1 MRKDGGC
8 EQAMTLGPDDL
19 AYAGPARHAEM
30 LRAKE
35 ISSRELTEL
44 YLGRIE
50 RIDPGLN
57 AYRDVWAESALAAAD
72 AADGRLGSGD
82 DGAPLL
88 GVPIAIKDTLDVEG
102 DVTRLGT
109 DGFDQPAAADSV
121 LVARL
126 REAGVVIL
134 GKTNLPELAI
144 HGFTESQTF
153 GVTRN
158 PWDPART
165 PGGSSGGSG
174 AAVAAGLASFAHASD
189 GAGSIRY
196 PAANCGLFGLKPQR
210 NRVPIDSEHWFGL
223 SVNGCVSHTVADTAL
238 FLDAV
243 TAGPSWSP
251 NSPPA
256 PDGGF
261 AAAATAAPGRLRIA
275 VTTKPPRAIAPP
287 QLFDE
292 SRRMVEETAELLS
305 SLGHAVE
312 WADPEWGGV
321 GNQISARY
329 LGGIA
334 EDVDAVPH
342 RDRLEPLT
350 KGYRR
355 IARGAAPGWAVRR
368 AVRHEAA
375 DRERINRVFD
385 AHDVLLTPMSAGPA
399 VEVGHFASRR
409 PLACL
414 LAESRY
420 YPYAVAW
427 NHTGQP
433 AASVPAGLSSEGLP
447 LAVQLVAPPN
457 DEATLLSLA
466 AQLEA
471 ERPWAGRRP
480 SV

>member
-1 MRKDGGC
+1 
-8 EQAMTLGPDDL
+8 MTELASDDL

-30 LRAKE
+30 LRAKQV
-35 ISSRELTEL
+35 SSRELTEL
-44 YLGRIE
+44 YLERID

-57 AYRDVWAESALAAAD
+57 AYRDVWRDSALAEAD
-72 AADGRLGSGD
+72 AADERLASGD
-82 DGAPLL
+82 AGAPLL
-88 GVPIAIKDTLDVEG
+88 GVPIAIKDTLDVAG

-109 DGFDQPAAADSV
+109 DGFDRPAERDSV

-144 HGFTESQTF
+144 HGFTETETF
-153 GVTRN
+153 GITRN

-210 NRVPIDSEHWFGL
+210 DRVPIDSEHWLGM

-251 NSPPA
+251 NSPSGPERSFA
-256 PDGGF
+256 E
-261 AAAATAAPGRLRIA
+261 AAASAPGKLRIA
-275 VTTKPPRAIAPP
+275 VTTKPPRAFAPP
-287 QLFDE
+287 QLFEE
-292 SRRMVEETAELLS
+292 SRRMVEETADLLR
-305 SLGHAVE
+305 SLGHEVE
-312 WADPEWGGV
+312 WADPDWGMV
-321 GNQISARY
+321 ANQISARY

-334 EDVDAVPH
+334 EDIDAVPH

-355 IARGAAPGWAVRR
+355 IARVGAPGWAVRR

-375 DRERINRVFD
+375 DRDRIGRVFD
-385 AHDVLLTPMSAGPA
+385 GHDVLLTPMTAGPA
-399 VEVGHFASRR
+399 VPVGSHRERR
-409 PLACL
+409 PLASL
-414 LAESRY
+414 IAQSRY
-420 YPYAVAW
+420 YPYAVPW

-433 AASVPAGLSSEGLP
+433 AASVPAGLSAEGLP
-447 LAVQLVAPPN
+447 LSVQLVAPPN

-471 ERPWAGRRP
+471 ERPWARRRP
-480 SV
+480 QL